1 MKFELGLKLVCSCV
15 LFLPSTRWKKVV
27 DFGKPLLQSLWG
39 NLLQRC
45 KSCSRKLWMGQ
56 AVEERLCRG
65 TTKKR
70 KITLGCPRR
79 KTAAPA
85 PRGTATN
92 VRRPTHPP
100 PARLYES
107 PFVRDVMSQP
117 ISIFVYFSFFRFC
130 RVVSNVVSVL
140 FFLFFALLALAT
152 TFFPAGGTQK

>member
-1 MKFELGLKLVCSCV
+1 MGPTRPCEINQPKFRRHARALWFS
-15 LFLPSTRWKKVV
+15 KKARCI
-27 DFGKPLLQSLWG
+27 
-39 NLLQRC
+39 QR
-45 KSCSRKLWMGQ
+45 R
-56 AVEERLCRG
+56 
-65 TTKKR
+65 TNKKR